1 MDLFNLDKKVALITG
16 GNGGI
21 GYAMAKAIGNAGANI
36 IIAGRNKDKNTL
48 SVNNLKKNNIN
59 AMAFEVDVD
68 DELSCQNIV
77 NQVVDKFQ
85 KIDILV
91 NNAGTNIRKR
101 PEEYSLKEWTSII
114 NTNLVSMFICSKACY
129 EHFNKNKSGK
139 IINIGSMH
147 SLFGAPLGSA
157 YSASKGGVVQLTKS
171 LAKTWALNNIQ
182 VNAVLPGYIDT
193 ELTKQARIDIPEL
206 EKRVTERTPAGRW
219 GDPDDLGGIAVFL
232 ASEAS
237 NYITGTA
244 IPVDGGYSIN
254 G

>member
-1 MDLFNLDKKVALITG
+1 MDLFSLDKKVALVTG

-21 GYAMAKAIGNAGANI
+21 GYAMAKAIGDAGADI
-36 IIAGRNKDKNTL
+36 IIAGRNKDKNNL
-48 SVNNLKKNNIN
+48 SVDNLKNNNIN
-59 AMAFEVDVD
+59 AIAIEVDVN
-68 DELSCQNIV
+68 DELSCKNMV
-77 NQVVDKFQ
+77 DQVINKFK

-129 EHFNKNKSGK
+129 KHFIKNESGK

-171 LAKTWALNNIQ
+171 LANTWALNNIQ

-193 ELTKQARIDIPEL
+193 ELTKQARLDIPGL
-206 EKRVTERTPAGRW
+206 EQRVIERTPASRW
-219 GDPDDLGGIAVFL
+219 GVPDDLAGIAVFL
-232 ASEAS
+232 SSKAS

>member
-1 MDLFNLDKKVALITG
+1 
-16 GNGGI
+16 
-21 GYAMAKAIGNAGANI
+21 MAI
-36 IIAGRNKDKNTL
+36 
-48 SVNNLKKNNIN
+48 
-59 AMAFEVDVD
+59 EVDVD
-68 DELSCQNIV
+68 DEFSCQNMV

-129 EHFNKNKSGK
+129 EHFINNKSGK

-171 LAKTWALNNIQ
+171 FANTWASKNIQ

-193 ELTKQARIDIPEL
+193 ELTKQARLDIPGL
-206 EKRVTERTPAGRW
+206 EQRVTERTPAGRW
-219 GDPDDLGGIAVFL
+219 GNPDDLGGIAVFL

-237 NYITGTA
+237 NYVTGTA

>member
-1 MDLFNLDKKVALITG
+1 MKLFNLTDKVALITG

-21 GYAMAKAIGNAGANI
+21 GFAMAKAIGEAGATVV
-36 IIAGRNKDKNTL
+36 IAGRNEDKN
-48 SVNNLKKNNIN
+48 KKSIEELNSLDVKCKSLI
-59 AMAFEVDVD
+59 VDVVN
-68 DELSCQNIV
+68 ENSCNQLIEDVVQIYGKLNILI
-77 NQVVDKFQ
+77 NY
-85 KIDILV
+85 
-91 NNAGTNIRKR
+91 AGTNIRKR
-101 PEEYSLKEWTSII
+101 PEEYELKEWTSII
-114 NTNLVSMFICSKACY
+114 DTNLVSMFTCSKAAFK
-129 EHFNKNKSGK
+129 HFKSINSGK

-171 LAKTWALNNIQ
+171 LANTWAKDNIQ

-193 ELTKQARIDIPEL
+193 TLTRQARVDIPEL
-206 EKRVTERTPAGRW
+206 QKRVEERTPAGRW

-232 ASEAS
+232 SSDAS
-237 NYITGTA
+237 NYVTGTA